1 MRRMAGQPVPA
12 MPFAA
17 GQPDGMLGMAAA
29 QDRIPAWSWAAPLV
43 ALGLLFAPAT
53 GWVLAPIGLAL
64 AATVFAAV
72 HHAEV
77 VAHRLGEPFG
87 TLVLALA
94 VTVIET
100 ALIVS
105 LMLAPGAEKAEL
117 ARDTVFA
124 AVMIVGNGIVGF
136 CLLVGGARH
145 REQGYN
151 LSGTAALLAVLV
163 ALSVLTLV
171 LPAHT
176 TSIAGPRYTGAQL
189 VFVATVSLLL
199 YGTFLFVQTIRH
211 RDYFLPAGPVAEEA
225 HAPPPPART
234 AWASF
239 GLLLPCL
246 AAVVLLAKAVSP
258 AVQAAVVDAGW
269 PLATVGVA
277 IALLVLLPEGLAAV
291 NAARRDRLQTALNL
305 ALGSALCTIGL
316 TIPAVAALCL
326 AMDLPLSLGLAAKEQ
341 VLLALTV
348 ALSVLTLATTGRTTV
363 LQGVVHLVVFATF
376 LFLTVVP

>member
-1 MRRMAGQPVPA
+1 
-12 MPFAA
+12 
-17 GQPDGMLGMAAA
+17 MAAV
-29 QDRIPAWSWAAPLV
+29 RHSIPAWSWAAPLV
-43 ALGLLFAPAT
+43 ALLMLLAPAD
-53 GWVLAPIGLAL
+53 GWALLPIGLAL

-94 VTVIET
+94 VTVIEV

-105 LMLAPGAEKAEL
+105 LMLAPGAEKAAL

-124 AVMIVGNGIVGF
+124 AVMIAGNGIVGL
-136 CLLVGGARH
+136 CLLAGGARH

-151 LSGTAALLAVLV
+151 LSGTASLLAVLV
-163 ALSVLTLV
+163 ALVTLTLV
-171 LPAHT
+171 LPTYT
-176 TSIAGPRYTGAQL
+176 TSIAGPSYTRAQL
-189 VFVATVSLLL
+189 LFVALVSLLL

-211 RDYFLPAGPVAEEA
+211 RAYFLPAEPVSEEV
-225 HAPPPPART
+225 HATPPSAGT

-246 AAVVLLAKAVSP
+246 VAVVLLAKAVSP
-258 AVQAAVVDAGW
+258 AVQRAVVEAGA
-269 PLATVGVA
+269 PVATVGVA
-277 IALLVLLPEGLAAV
+277 IALLVLLPEGLAALL
-291 NAARRDRLQTALNL
+291 AARRDRLQTALNL

-326 AMDLPLSLGLAAKEQ
+326 AMDLPLTLGLAAKEQ
-341 VLLALTV
+341 VLLALTI
-348 ALSVLTLATTGRTTV
+348 ALSILTLATTGRTTV
-363 LQGVVHLVVFATF
+363 LQGAVHLVVFATF

>member
-1 MRRMAGQPVPA
+1 
-12 MPFAA
+12 
-17 GQPDGMLGMAAA
+17 MAAA
-29 QDRIPAWSWAAPLV
+29 RHRIPAWSWAAPLV
-43 ALGLLFAPAT
+43 AFGLLLAPAT

-64 AATVFAAV
+64 AVTVFAAV
-72 HHAEV
+72 HHAEI

-94 VTVIET
+94 VTVIEV
-100 ALIVS
+100 ALIFS
-105 LMLAPGAEKAEL
+105 LMLAPGAEKPTL

-124 AVMIVGNGIVGF
+124 AVMIVGNGIVGL

-163 ALSVLTLV
+163 ALATLTLM

-176 TSIAGPRYTGAQL
+176 TTIAGPSYNSAQL
-189 VFVATVSLLL
+189 VFVAVVSLLL

-211 RDYFLPAGPVAEEA
+211 RDYFLPAEPLPGEEREEV
-225 HAPPPPART
+225 HADPPPASMAAT
-234 AWASF
+234 SF

-246 AAVVLLAKAVSP
+246 VAVVLLAKAISP
-258 AVQAAVVDAGW
+258 AVQGAVADAGA
-269 PLATVGVA
+269 PLATVGVV
-277 IALLVLLPEGLAAV
+277 IALLVLLPEGLAAL
-291 NAARRDRLQTALNL
+291 NAARQDRLQTALNL

-326 AMDLPLSLGLAAKEQ
+326 AMELPLVLGLAAKDQ
-341 VLLALTV
+341 VLLVLTV
-348 ALSVLTLATTGRTTV
+348 ALSILTLGTTGRTTV

>member
-1 MRRMAGQPVPA
+1 
-12 MPFAA
+12 
-17 GQPDGMLGMAAA
+17 MAAA
-29 QDRIPAWSWAAPLV
+29 RHRIPAWSWAAPLV
-43 ALGLLFAPAT
+43 APGLLLAPAA
-53 GWVLAPIGLAL
+53 GWVLVPIGLAL

-77 VAHRLGEPFG
+77 VAHRLGEPYG

-94 VTVIET
+94 VTVIEV

-105 LMLAPGAEKAEL
+105 LMLAPGADKPEL

-124 AVMIVGNGIVGF
+124 AVMIVGNGIVGL
-136 CLLVGGARH
+136 CLLAGGARH

-151 LSGTAALLAVLV
+151 LSGTASLLAVLV
-163 ALSVLTLV
+163 ALTTLTLV

-176 TSIAGPRYTGAQL
+176 TSIAGPRYNSAQL
-189 VFVATVSLLL
+189 VFVALVSLLL

-211 RDYFLPAGPVAEEA
+211 RDYFLPVEPLPEDV
-225 HAPPPPART
+225 HADPPPAGI

-246 AAVVLLAKAVSP
+246 VAVVLLAKAVSP
-258 AVQAAVVDAGW
+258 AVQGAVAAAGA
-269 PLATVGVA
+269 PLATVGVV
-277 IALLVLLPEGLAAV
+277 IALLVLLPEGLAAL
-291 NAARRDRLQTALNL
+291 NAARQDRLQTALNL

-326 AMDLPLSLGLAAKEQ
+326 ELDLPLTLGLAAKEQ
-341 VLLALTV
+341 VLLALTIV
-348 ALSVLTLATTGRTTV
+348 LSVLTLATTGRTTV
-363 LQGVVHLVVFATF
+363 LPGVVHLVVFATF